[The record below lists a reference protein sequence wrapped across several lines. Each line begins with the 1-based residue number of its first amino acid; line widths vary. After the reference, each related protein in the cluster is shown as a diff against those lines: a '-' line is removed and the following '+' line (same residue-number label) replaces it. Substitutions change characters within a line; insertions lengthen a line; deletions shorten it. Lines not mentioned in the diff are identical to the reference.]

1 MRAINIKWDVTDGA
15 EKMTEEEIADTLAS
29 PPTEVELPEKFNKE
43 NYTDEDGYHE
53 DELLEDASD
62 WVSDEYGFCNYGIQ
76 VEE

>member
-1 MRAINIKWDVTDGA
+1 MRATNVKWNVTDGA
-15 EKMTEEEIADTLAS
+15 EEMTEEEIADTLAS
-29 PPTEVELPEKFNKE
+29 LPTEVELPEKFNKE

-53 DELLEDASD
+53 DELVEDASD

>member
-29 PPTEVELPEKFNKE
+29 LPTEVELPEKFNKE

-53 DELLEDASD
+53 DELVEDASD
-62 WVSDEYGFCNYGIQ
+62 WASDEYGFCNYGIQ

>member
-1 MRAINIKWDVTDGA
+1 MRATNIKWDVTDGA
-15 EKMTEEEIADTLAS
+15 EEMTEEEIADALAS
-29 PPTEVELPEKFNKE
+29 LPTEVELPEKFNKE

-53 DELLEDASD
+53 DELIEDTSD